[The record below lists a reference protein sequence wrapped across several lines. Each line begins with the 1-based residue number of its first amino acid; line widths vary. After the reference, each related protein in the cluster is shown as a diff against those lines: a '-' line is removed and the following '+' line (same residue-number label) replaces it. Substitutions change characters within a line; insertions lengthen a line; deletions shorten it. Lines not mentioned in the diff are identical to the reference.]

1 MRDLAKYEAI
11 RDFIRT
17 LNEQEIIDLIINL
30 MPNEIQKRTRDLFNS
45 GLSFES
51 SDIQNALKLL
61 LYLKEV
67 KKIDILDDRWLDI
80 AIKFPLYQEKI
91 KKLTDIEHHILV
103 SDPIVSWLLSSEV
116 FQLLTSSSS
125 KTTLHKAAERAQET
139 DAVSRVGTNRA
150 KQIIGKTVAV
160 APEVYHCNVALIK
173 ITNSEGRNE
182 TFMVHLNPKRIT
194 CPGEY
199 QDENGYVL
207 WLDQYSGTP
216 ESSDKAYYDAIKSLK
231 PGDKVDIKMFRGSIS
246 FDDSNEIERLKD
258 KLTQMKVQHDIN
270 IIHVPSST
278 TRYNLAYSP
287 AEDKVLIWRGHH
299 RIKDSFLEISHI
311 FSKNPSLH
319 EKGITS
325 FKNRFIDYYQTLHAA
340 GFTQEEA
347 AKKAIEKYISV
358 RESWL
363 EYKLP
368 FRGGLKLF
376 FTREQTQINL
386 GIARQL
392 IQGVSNIE
400 SLDTDKLSNGHLRE
414 LITVINNDKKDYLE
428 LKERLS
434 SEYNEKDRSLNPD
447 LI

>member
-1 MRDLAKYEAI
+1 
-11 RDFIRT
+11 
-17 LNEQEIIDLIINL
+17 
-30 MPNEIQKRTRDLFNS
+30 
-45 GLSFES
+45 
-51 SDIQNALKLL
+51 
-61 LYLKEV
+61 
-67 KKIDILDDRWLDI
+67 
-80 AIKFPLYQEKI
+80 
-91 KKLTDIEHHILV
+91 
-103 SDPIVSWLLSSEV
+103 
-116 FQLLTSSSS
+116 
-125 KTTLHKAAERAQET
+125 
-139 DAVSRVGTNRA
+139 
-150 KQIIGKTVAV
+150 
-160 APEVYHCNVALIK
+160 
-173 ITNSEGRNE
+173 
-182 TFMVHLNPKRIT
+182 MVHLNPKRIT